1 VKRVVIGVLSG
12 LLTTL
17 SIAQSNAKATR
28 AYSPRQTDGEVSDW
42 TTGTLRFYD
51 SNLKLAYDL
60 ANDDRYL
67 YMIFQLDRTAGT
79 PQMMK
84 AGLQLTVHTKTK
96 PKRTA
101 TIQFPT
107 YTPPIPPNRD
117 STGQEHKPIDQRSLL
132 NNDFLRANTV
142 VETDGFYF
150 DNGIQQYGDTIGI
163 LTAVNRD
170 TSGNLFF
177 ELCIPLEELFE
188 NPVYFPA
195 DMQKPLELD
204 ISMLVVPP
212 FQGGQQAPN
221 GQPGGM
227 RPPNGGGSGGER
239 PSGPPPGGRNGGMEP
254 PAGGMPGGEG
264 MPSGKTEAVQEER
277 KTITRKIIFA
287 L

>member
-1 VKRVVIGVLSG
+1 MKRIVLGVLSG

-28 AYSPRQTDGEVSDW
+28 ADSRKQIDGEVSDW
-42 TTGTLRFYD
+42 TSGTLRFYD

-60 ANDDRYL
+60 ANDDRNL
-67 YMIFQLDRTAGT
+67 YMIFQLDRNAGT

-84 AGLQLTVHTKTK
+84 AGLQLTIRTKAK

-107 YTPPIPPNRD
+107 YTPPPLPNTD
-117 STGQEHKPIDQRSLL
+117 SVGREHKPMDQRSLL
-132 NNDFLRANTV
+132 NNDFLRANTT

-150 DNGIQQYGDTIGI
+150 DNGVQQYGDTVGI
-163 LTAVNRD
+163 LTAVGRD

-204 ISMLVVPP
+204 ISMLVVPQ
-212 FQGGQQAPN
+212 FQGGQQPPN
-221 GQPGGM
+221 GQQVTI
-227 RPPNGGGSGGER
+227 RPPNGGGPGGGER
-239 PSGPPPGGRNGGMEP
+239 PSGPPPGGGNGGMSGHGE
-254 PAGGMPGGEG
+254 MPGG
-264 MPSGKTEAVQEER
+264 STETAREER
-277 KTITRKIIFA
+277 KTITRKLIFA